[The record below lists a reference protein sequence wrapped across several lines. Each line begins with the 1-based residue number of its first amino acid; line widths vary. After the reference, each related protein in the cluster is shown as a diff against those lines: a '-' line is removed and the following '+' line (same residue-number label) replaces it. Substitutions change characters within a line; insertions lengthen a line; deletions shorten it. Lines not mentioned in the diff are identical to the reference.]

1 MALNN
6 TRTLLMLIWKLWSLI
21 PQVNNLN
28 NNFRLC
34 KVIIKNQWE
43 EVEDYLAS
51 QLSLKLH
58 QVACLERLNNLR
70 LLALA
75 SSSSLDSK
83 TSLRVPDSESR
94 RNPDFLV
101 NQASVS
107 SQLRRSPDSQHNW
120 EEVLLRDSAVVKVLL
135 AISQVVGSPASRTK
149 DSSHKTL
156 KPSKLKAIK
165 WFTASPSSTLNKFR
179 RSTNIITPN
188 RV

>member
-1 MALNN
+1 M
-6 TRTLLMLIWKLWSLI
+6 
-21 PQVNNLN
+21 Q
-28 NNFRLC
+28 
-34 KVIIKNQWE
+34 
-43 EVEDYLAS
+43 DYLAS
-51 QLSLKLH
+51 QLSLRLH
-58 QVACLERLNNLR
+58 QVACLERLNSLR

-83 TSLRVPDSESR
+83 TSLRVADSESR

-120 EEVLLRDSAVVKVLL
+120 EEVLLRDSVIKVLL
-135 AISQVVGSPASRTK
+135 AIFQVVGSPASRTK

-165 WFTASPSSTLNKFR
+165 
-179 RSTNIITPN
+179 
-188 RV
+188 

>member
-1 MALNN
+1 MAYSASNQHN
-6 TRTLLMLIWKLWSLI
+6 QHLLASVLQRKLPLAFSA
-21 PQVNNLN
+21 
-28 NNFRLC
+28 
-34 KVIIKNQWE
+34 KVPLLRQLAVFLDNSPSKILVALE

-51 QLSLKLH
+51 QLSLRLH
-58 QVACLERLNNLR
+58 QVACLERLNSLR

-107 SQLRRSPDSQHNW
+107 SQLRHSPDSQHNW
-120 EEVLLRDSAVVKVLL
+120 EVVLLRDSAVKVLL

-165 WFTASPSSTLNKFR
+165 
-179 RSTNIITPN
+179 
-188 RV
+188 

>member
-1 MALNN
+1 MAVGYSASNQHNQTVLVSALQ
-6 TRTLLMLIWKLWSLI
+6 RKLPLVFSAKVPLLRQLAVFLDNSPSKILVAL
-21 PQVNNLN
+21 
-28 NNFRLC
+28 
-34 KVIIKNQWE
+34 E

-83 TSLRVPDSESR
+83 TSLRVQDSESK

-101 NQASVS
+101 NQPSVS
-107 SQLRRSPDSQHNW
+107 SQLKHSPDSQHNW
-120 EEVLLRDSAVVKVLL
+120 EVVLLRDSAVKVLL

-165 WFTASPSSTLNKFR
+165 
-179 RSTNIITPN
+179 
-188 RV
+188 